1 MSEIIS
7 IGSQSKEIVNYSV
20 SGARKKLYHS
30 SKEPK
35 DGYIKLEMENG
46 KVTYQRF
53 VDGLIGSISYMKIK
67 ENDFGGKKSTTF
79 TTFLN
84 SEEQVSAIDI
94 ALNKDSYRAFI
105 DAIYNVDF
113 SKEIGVKFYEGK
125 NVNNPSKPYQNCF
138 VFYANETVTI
148 DGKSKNVTP
157 ERLDSKTLAPKGIE
171 RKSGWDF
178 GDQEDFYFQKMEE
191 IITRFN
197 EYKSKNQI
205 AKSITTAPVQKEVL
219 VGDSDELPF

>member
-67 ENDFGGKKSTTF
+67 ERVHD
-79 TTFLN
+79 
-84 SEEQVSAIDI
+84 
-94 ALNKDSYRAFI
+94 
-105 DAIYNVDF
+105 DF
-113 SKEIGVKFYEGK
+113 S
-125 NVNNPSKPYQNCF
+125 
-138 VFYANETVTI
+138 
-148 DGKSKNVTP
+148 
-157 ERLDSKTLAPKGIE
+157 
-171 RKSGWDF
+171 
-178 GDQEDFYFQKMEE
+178 
-191 IITRFN
+191 
-197 EYKSKNQI
+197 
-205 AKSITTAPVQKEVL
+205 
-219 VGDSDELPF
+219 

>member
-1 MSEIIS
+1 MSEIVS
-7 IGSQSKEIVNYSV
+7 SGSQSKEIVNYSV
-20 SGARKKLYHS
+20 SGAKKKLYHS

-35 DGYIKLEMENG
+35 EGYIKLEMENG

-53 VDGLIGSISYMKIK
+53 VDGLMGNISFMKIK

-84 SEEQVSAIDI
+84 GAEQISSIDI

-125 NVNNPSKPYQNCF
+125 NINNPTKPYQNCF
-138 VFYANETVTI
+138 VFYTQETKEI
-148 DGKSKNVTP
+148 DGKVKNVTP
-157 ERLDSKTLAPKGIE
+157 ERLDSRTLSPKGVE

-178 GDQEDFYFQKMEE
+178 AEQEDWYFQKMEE
-191 IITRFN
+191 IIERFN
-197 EYKSKNQI
+197 EYKAKNGI
-205 AKSITTAPVQKEVL
+205 AKSITSAPVVKEVL
-219 VGDSDELPF
+219 VGDGDELPF